1 MPGNRELV
9 RSDPSAGY
17 AIVASEL
24 AKITMTAARAYV
36 AAFGRQWSGTT
47 HRLRVACVVLPA
59 LLFVGLAWVDYRVEL
74 ARTRNDVVT
83 TASALAEHA
92 RTVVETVDLVIARVL
107 DHVGQQDWATIAAS
121 PETHEFLDHLRR
133 QLPQVEAVFLVDP
146 NGLIAA
152 SSRGYPMP
160 RYDVHDA
167 EYFAAAKEGG
177 DGAVV
182 ITAPFPGTVSGT
194 TGFMISRRRMLDDKF
209 DGVVGV
215 TVSRQYF
222 ESFYRAVLDQ
232 PNASAA
238 ALVRSD
244 GAVLVRFPDTPGD
257 HIVLP
262 ASDALM
268 VAARTGNAAGV
279 LSGQSSLDDAASIAA
294 FRWLH
299 DLPLLVSYSINESVL
314 LTTWAINVAVIA
326 VCAMLLSVLLLATE
340 QLVRRRTAAEH
351 DALRRLVEETERRRQ
366 AEARAQQ
373 SQKMEAL
380 GRLTGGVAH
389 DFNNLLAAI
398 LGSLELV
405 LRRESDPRSVRLLQ
419 TATEAAQR
427 AARLTA
433 QMLAFSRKHE
443 VAVQSVDAN
452 GVIKGMDD
460 LLCRTLGPSI
470 RLHYD
475 LADDLWPALAD
486 LAQLELALL
495 NLAVNARDAMPDGGE
510 LTFRTNVVTVADAD
524 GQEPRLQPG
533 DYVCIQ
539 VIDTGIGMSAE
550 VRARAHEPF
559 FTTKGPGGG
568 TGLGLSM
575 VDGFVSEL
583 GGALSFASVPGAGTT
598 VSLFLCKAESAP
610 PAEPPSADIGVAS
623 TNRRV
628 LLVDDDA
635 GVRVSVRAMLEEL
648 GHEVAEATGGAD
660 ALAAIAH
667 DRSFDLLIIDFAMPL
682 MNGSQLAAEVTKLWP
697 DAPILF
703 VTGYVENDALRPW
716 SALGYRTVRKP
727 FSTRVLAMAIERAV
741 RHPETTAI

>member
-1 MPGNRELV
+1 MSS
-9 RSDPSAGY
+9 RSSQ
-17 AIVASEL
+17 L
-24 AKITMTAARAYV
+24 AKIPMKAARRYV
-36 AAFGRQWSGTT
+36 AALGQQWSGTA
-47 HRLRVACVVLPA
+47 HPLRVACVVLPV
-59 LLFVGLAWVDYRVEL
+59 LLFFGLAWVDYRVEL

-83 TASALAEHA
+83 TTNALAEHA

-107 DHVGQQDWATIAAS
+107 DNIDRQDWATIATS
-121 PETHEFLDHLRR
+121 LETHVFLDHLRHE
-133 QLPQVEAVFLVDP
+133 LPQVEAVFLVDP
-146 NGLIAA
+146 NGLIAS
-152 SSRGYPMP
+152 SSRAYPMP
-160 RYDVHDA
+160 RYDVRAA
-167 EYFAAAKEGG
+167 EYFAAVKAH
-177 DGAVV
+177 DDDAVV
-182 ITAPFPGTVSGT
+182 ITAPFPGTISGT
-194 TGFMISRRRMLDDKF
+194 KGFMISRRRVTDGKF

-222 ESFYRAVLDQ
+222 ESFYRAILDH

-244 GAVLVRFPDTPGD
+244 GSLLVRFPDTQGD
-257 HIVLP
+257 HTVLP

-268 VAARTGNAAGV
+268 VTARAGSGSGV
-279 LSGQSSLDDAASIAA
+279 LGGQSSLYGETSIAA
-294 FRWLH
+294 VKRLH
-299 DLPLLVSYSINESVL
+299 DLPVLVSYAINQSVL
-314 LTTWAINVAVIA
+314 LATWVIHAFA
-326 VCAMLLSVLLLATE
+326 VCAILLSVVLLATE
-340 QLVRRRTAAEH
+340 HLVRRQTAIEH
-351 DALRRLVEETERRRQ
+351 DSLRRLVEETERRRQ

-405 LRRESDPRSVRLLQ
+405 LRRESNPRSVRLLQ

-443 VAVQSVDAN
+443 VAVRSVDVN
-452 GVIKGMDD
+452 GVIKGMDE

-475 LADDLWPALAD
+475 LADELWPALAD
-486 LAQLELALL
+486 PVQLELALL

-510 LTFRTNVVTVADAD
+510 LAFRTNVVTVEHST
-524 GQEPRLQPG
+524 GQEPGPRPG
-533 DYVCIQ
+533 DYVRIQ
-539 VIDTGIGMSAE
+539 VIDTGLGMSEE
-550 VRARAHEPF
+550 VLARAHEPF

-583 GGALSFASVPGAGTT
+583 GGALTVISAPGDGTT
-598 VSLFLCKAESAP
+598 VRLFLCKAETAP
-610 PAEPPSADIGVAS
+610 DAETPRPDADIPS
-623 TNRRV
+623 TRRRV

-635 GVRVSVRAMLEEL
+635 RVRLSVRAMLEDL
-648 GHEVAEATGGAD
+648 GHDVVEATGGAK
-660 ALAAIAH
+660 ALEAIAH
-667 DRSFDLLIIDFAMPL
+667 DRRFDLLIIDFAMPL
-682 MNGSQLAAEVTKLWP
+682 MNGSQLATEVTKLWP
-697 DAPILF
+697 DAPMLF

-716 SALGYRTVRKP
+716 SDLGYRTVQKP
-727 FSTRVLAMAIERAV
+727 FSTRDLAVAIERAI
-741 RHPETTAI
+741 RQPEATPIQ

>member
-1 MPGNRELV
+1 
-9 RSDPSAGY
+9 
-17 AIVASEL
+17 L
-24 AKITMTAARAYV
+24 AKITMTAARAYF
-36 AAFGRQWSGTT
+36 AALGRQMSRTV

-59 LLFVGLAWVDYRVEL
+59 LLFFGLAWVDYRVEL

-83 TASALAEHA
+83 ATSALAEHA
-92 RTVVETVDLVIARVL
+92 RTVVETIDLVIARVL
-107 DHVGQQDWATIAAS
+107 DHIDQQDWTSIAAS

-133 QLPQVEAVFLVDP
+133 ELPQVEAVFLVDP

-160 RYDVHDA
+160 RYDVHDV
-167 EYFAAAKEGG
+167 EYFTAARAGG

-182 ITAPFPGTVSGT
+182 ITAPFPGTISGT
-194 TGFMISRRRMLDDKF
+194 TGFIISRRRVRDDRF

-222 ESFYRAVLDQ
+222 ESFYRAILDH

-238 ALVRSD
+238 VLVRSD
-244 GAVLVRFPDTPGD
+244 GAVLVRFPDTPGER
-257 HIVLP
+257 IVLP
-262 ASDALM
+262 TSDALM
-268 VAARTGNAAGV
+268 VAARAGSASGV
-279 LSGQSSLDDAASIAA
+279 ISGQSSLDGEASIAA

-299 DLPLLVSYSINESVL
+299 DLPLLVSYSINKSVL
-314 LTTWAINVAVIA
+314 LTTWAVHVAVIA
-326 VCAMLLSVLLLATE
+326 VCAILLSFLLLATE
-340 QLVRRRTAAEH
+340 HLVRRQTVIEH
-351 DALRRLVEETERRRQ
+351 DSLRRLVEETERRQQ

-405 LRRESDPRSVRLLQ
+405 LRRETNPRSVRLLQ

-443 VAVQSVDAN
+443 VAVRSVDVN

-486 LAQLELALL
+486 LVQLEVALL
-495 NLAVNARDAMPDGGE
+495 NLAVNARDAMPGGGE
-510 LTFRTNVVTVADAD
+510 LTFRTNGVTVEDAD
-524 GQEPRLQPG
+524 RHESALKPG
-533 DYVCIQ
+533 DYVRVE
-539 VIDTGIGMSAE
+539 VIDTGVGMSAE

-583 GGALSFASVPGAGTT
+583 GGALSFSSVPGAGTA
-598 VSLFLCKAESAP
+598 VSLFLCKAAAAP
-610 PAEPPSADIGVAS
+610 HAETPSIDAAVSS

-635 GVRVSVRAMLEEL
+635 SVRLSACAMLEEL
-648 GHEVAEATGGAD
+648 GHEVVEATGGAA
-660 ALAAIAH
+660 ALATIEH
-667 DRSFDLLIIDFAMPL
+667 DRRFDLLIIDFAMPL
-682 MNGSQLAAEVTKLWP
+682 MNGSQLAAKVTKLWP

-716 SALGYRTVRKP
+716 SALGYRTVQKP
-727 FSTRVLAMAIERAV
+727 FSTHELAMAIERTV
-741 RHPETTAI
+741 RQPEATAI

>member
-1 MPGNRELV
+1 
-9 RSDPSAGY
+9 
-17 AIVASEL
+17 L
-24 AKITMTAARAYV
+24 AKIAMK
-36 AAFGRQWSGTT
+36 STT
-47 HRLRVACVVLPA
+47 HWLRIACVVLPA
-59 LLFVGLAWVDYRVEL
+59 LLFLGLAWVDYRVEL

-83 TASALAEHA
+83 ATNALAEHA
-92 RTVVETVDLVIARVL
+92 RTVAETVDLVIARVL
-107 DHVGQQDWATIAAS
+107 DHIGRQDWASIAAS
-121 PETHEFLDHLRR
+121 PETHEFLDHLRHE
-133 QLPQVEAVFLVDP
+133 LPQVEAVFLVDP
-146 NGLIAA
+146 NGLVAA

-160 RYDVHDA
+160 RYDVHEA
-167 EYFAAAKEGG
+167 EYFAAAKAAG
-177 DGAVV
+177 DGGAV
-182 ITAPFPGTVSGT
+182 ITAPFPGTISGT
-194 TGFMISRRRMLDDKF
+194 TGFMISRRRVLDDKF

-244 GAVLVRFPDTPGD
+244 GAVLVRFPGTAGD
-257 HIVLP
+257 RIVLP
-262 ASDALM
+262 AADALM
-268 VAARTGNAAGV
+268 VGARAGGA
-279 LSGQSSLDDAASIAA
+279 SGVVSGRSGLNGEAGIAG
-294 FRWLH
+294 FKWLH
-299 DLPLLVSYSINESVL
+299 DLPLLVGYSINASVL
-314 LTTWAINVAVIA
+314 LTTWAIHVAVIA
-326 VCAMLLSVLLLATE
+326 VCAILLSVLLLATE
-340 QLVRRRTAAEH
+340 RLVRRQTTVEH
-351 DALRRLVEETERRRQ
+351 DALRRLIEETERRRH

-405 LRRESDPRSVRLLQ
+405 LRRENNPRSVRLLQ

-443 VAVQSVDAN
+443 VAVRSVDVN

-460 LLCRTLGPSI
+460 LLCRTLGPSV

-486 LAQLELALL
+486 LVQLELALL

-510 LTFRTNVVTVADAD
+510 LTFRTNAVTVGDAD
-524 GQEPRLQPG
+524 RQEPALNPG

-550 VRARAHEPF
+550 IRARAHEPF

-575 VDGFVSEL
+575 VDGFASEL
-583 GGALSFASVPGAGTT
+583 GGALRFASAPGAGTT

-610 PAEPPSADIGVAS
+610 PGEPPVADSVIAC
-623 TNRRV
+623 TNRRI

-635 GVRVSVRAMLEEL
+635 GVRLSVRAMLEEL
-648 GHEVAEATGGAD
+648 GHEVIEATGGAD
-660 ALAAIAH
+660 ALAAIAR
-667 DRSFDLLIIDFAMPL
+667 DRHFDLLIIDFAMPL
-682 MNGSQLAAEVTKLWP
+682 MNGSQLATEVTKLWP
-697 DAPILF
+697 EAPMLF

-716 SALGYRTVRKP
+716 SALGYRTVQKP
-727 FSTRVLAMAIERAV
+727 FSTRDLAMAIERAV
-741 RHPETTAI
+741 RHPEATAI